1 MLLLFICVVAY
12 LAGSVNFPIV
22 LFRVFKKTDPR
33 QGFSRNP
40 GTFNVYRMHG
50 FFWALTVL
58 VLDVGRA
65 MGVGLLAVKYL
76 PPPLVSLAGLGLI
89 LGNCF
94 PCFHRF
100 QGGKGVANYLGFY
113 LMIVPVYAVAGIA
126 VWLTSYFFVRTA
138 FIGSFLL
145 VLLVAVGAVVCFD
158 FVIPATAGVAASV
171 LLIYYRHRDN
181 IVELIGKIGQKA
193 GR

>member
-1 MLLLFICVVAY
+1 MLLIFICIVAY

-22 LFRVFKKTDPR
+22 LFRLLKKTDPR
-33 QGFSRNP
+33 QGFSGNP

-65 MGVGLLAVKYL
+65 MGVGLLAAASL
-76 PPPLVSLAGLGLI
+76 PPALVPLAGLGLI
-89 LGNCF
+89 FGNCF

-100 QGGKGVANYLGFY
+100 RGGKGVANYLGFY
-113 LMIVPVYAVAGIA
+113 LMIVPVFALAGIA
-126 VWLTSYFFVRTA
+126 VWLTSYFFVRIA

-145 VLLVAVGAVVCFD
+145 VLLVAVGAVAYFD
-158 FVIPATAGVAASV
+158 FAVLATAGVAASV

-181 IVELIGKIGQKA
+181 IVALVQKN
-193 GR
+193 RQDR